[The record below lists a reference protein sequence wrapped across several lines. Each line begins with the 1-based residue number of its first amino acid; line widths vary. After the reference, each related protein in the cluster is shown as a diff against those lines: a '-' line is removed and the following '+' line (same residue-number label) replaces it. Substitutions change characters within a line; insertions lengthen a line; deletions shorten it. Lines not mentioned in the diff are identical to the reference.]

1 MTGSSRNLFKLVSM
15 LLVAASLYCA
25 FGALRGGEVRFWI
38 SLCITS
44 LIGIAYLI
52 LFLQNERELT
62 EAERKAEASPDDT
75 STVSRYF
82 MKYCPIP
89 AVIADE
95 TGMVR
100 ARTKGAAELFP
111 ELKELKDLNAPVDLC
126 SLSADSSGEMN
137 AFDWGHYRVEYFT
150 AVNTGET
157 GKYFTFL
164 FFKDLS
170 ETHTLREEAEDSRN
184 YVALLLIDE
193 YDELFS
199 YEKDSKR
206 SEVVIKIDK
215 IAEKFIEKH
224 NGLLKKLSDDKY
236 FAILSEKELKKLE
249 EKDYLALLEEMHS
262 IHVSERTHVSLSMG
276 IGRGGS
282 SLRESEEIAR
292 SALSVSQKQ
301 GGDHVVIKSSNQD
314 TSYVSYGGASTKT
327 EVTSQSKVKLFS
339 DRLRT
344 QAEAADRVIVMGH
357 SFSDM
362 DAVGAATGLGGALR
376 ALGIEAYVF
385 VNLET
390 TLAMPL
396 IERLYANIENEAKE
410 LYISEND
417 ALELMTEDTLV
428 IIVDTNGKRN
438 IDSPEIYQK
447 AGKVIYIDHHIQT
460 QCPID
465 NFIDRYHDS
474 EASSASEIVAEVI
487 RYNNLKNKLSCYFAD
502 ALLAGIMLDTKD
514 FIMKTGVRTFEAA
527 AYLKD
532 LGADPVS
539 VKLLFANSFD
549 IDRLRSRL
557 VESTENYNNYAITC
571 LSDET
576 FSEFSAVS
584 GEELEAAERT
594 ASQRSAKNG
603 VSLSAEELSA
613 AAMKL
618 ANEKKAGV
626 IKVAAA
632 QAADQ
637 LLNTLNIKA
646 SFAVF
651 RTGDNNIK
659 ISARSYGTVSG
670 GANVQDIVKRL
681 GGGGHITMA
690 AVDIKDKSPE
700 EVCGML
706 RNALDE
712 YDAAMKSI

>member
-1 MTGSSRNLFKLVSM
+1 MTGKSRNLFKLVSM
-15 LLVAASLYCA
+15 LLVASSLYCA
-25 FGALRGGEVRFWI
+25 FGILGGGEVRFWI

-52 LFLQNERELT
+52 LFMQNEKELE
-62 EAERKAEASPDDT
+62 EAKKKADDSPDDT

-89 AVIADE
+89 AIVADE
-95 TGMVR
+95 TGTVR
-100 ARTKGAAELFP
+100 AKTKGAAELLP
-111 ELKELKDLNAPVDLC
+111 ELKDLKMLGAPIDVN
-126 SLSADSSGEMN
+126 SLTADSNGEMKT
-137 AFDWGHYRVEYFT
+137 FEWEHYRVEYFT

-157 GKYFTFL
+157 GRYFTFL

-170 ETHTLREEAEDSRN
+170 EAHILREEAEDSRN

-215 IAEKFIEKH
+215 IAEKFVEKH

-236 FAILSEKELKKLE
+236 FAILSEKELKHME

-276 IGRGGS
+276 IGRGGN

-301 GGDHVVIKSSNQD
+301 GGDHVVIKSSNND

-327 EVTSQSKVKLFS
+327 EVNSQSKVKLFS
-339 DRLRT
+339 DRLKDH
-344 QAEAADRVIVMGH
+344 AKASDKIIIMGH
-357 SFSDM
+357 NFSDM
-362 DAVGAATGLGGALR
+362 DAVGAASGLGGALR
-376 ALGIEAYVF
+376 ALGFSAYVY
-385 VNLET
+385 VNRET
-390 TLAMPL
+390 TLAMSL

-410 LYISEND
+410 LFISEED
-417 ALELMTEDTLV
+417 ALELITEDTLV

-438 IDSPEIYQK
+438 IDSPAIYEK
-447 AGKVIYIDHHIQT
+447 AAKVIYIDHHIQT

-474 EASSASEIVAEVI
+474 EASSASEIVTEVI
-487 RYNNLKNKLSCYFAD
+487 RYNNLKNKLSCYYAD
-502 ALLAGIMLDTKD
+502 ALLSGITLDTKD
-514 FIMKTGVRTFEAA
+514 FVMKTGVRTFEAA

-549 IDRLRSRL
+549 IDKLRSKL
-557 VESTENYNNYAITC
+557 VEGTENYNNYAITC
-571 LSDET
+571 LGEDTFKEYSLINDDELET
-576 FSEFSAVS
+576 ARRIVSERSSQNGVLLSGADLDKAAVS
-584 GEELEAAERT
+584 YAAD
-594 ASQRSAKNG
+594 
-603 VSLSAEELSA
+603 
-613 AAMKL
+613 
-618 ANEKKAGV
+618 KKAGI

-651 RTGDNNIK
+651 RTNDNNIK

-690 AVDIKDKSPE
+690 AVDIKNKSLE
-700 EVCGML
+700 DVCGML

-712 YDAAMKSI
+712 YDSAMKSI